1 MEPLFEWVDKS
12 WNILGS
18 YLIMVK
24 GLPSLEGM
32 GLRTGFGTDL
42 LPFPFPFMLLF
53 STVVIKDDMAWLPN

>member
-1 MEPLFEWVDKS
+1 MEPLFEWGDKS

-24 GLPSLEGM
+24 GLPSLDGM

-42 LPFPFPFMLLF
+42 FPFPFMLLF
-53 STVVIKDDMAWLPN
+53 STVVIRDDMAWLPN